1 MRLAAHD
8 HHSFSTMTF
17 DIELYEE
24 LRTLLTECGN
34 VTLGGAETLSEL
46 QEIAEAFFGDEV

>member
-1 MRLAAHD
+1 M
-8 HHSFSTMTF
+8 F

-24 LRTLLTECGN
+24 LRFLIAECGG

-46 QEIAEAFFGDEV
+46 QEMAEEMFGDEI